1 MHNGTATTNWT
12 GTFNGNIATGQGF
25 MVMMDEGA
33 TAATS
38 NVTFTNSMRNS
49 SYDNSEFFRN
59 FNQLVLNIEFG

>member
-1 MHNGTATTNWT
+1 MHNGTATTSGP

-38 NVTFTNSMRNS
+38 NVTVTNSM
-49 SYDNSEFFRN
+49 
-59 FNQLVLNIEFG
+59 